1 MTNPQL
7 PTTNQGWVATNLH
20 PLREKPTFP
29 LPNLTP
35 LLEKPHISQKTPQIP
50 EQNPNIPPRT
60 TPSPRAATLPQ
71 LPMTNYQFP
80 APSLTPPIPEPYS
93 IQPFTSSQGS
103 VADIIT
109 ETRHPMQNP
118 PILQLPYPRHLL
130 PAALALAALSIPAH
144 ATITLTKTSNT
155 NWAIGNGDLNVTFD
169 PAGGKITSIK
179 LASNNTNILNPANQ
193 MLYPEFAGTP
203 FGSGTQV
210 FAADQTANYI
220 DFSTTTLS
228 AGNAT
233 LANGTLTN
241 PLTYSFHYVMFNNDP
256 DILTYE
262 VVNHSA
268 TDPATSVGQGQFLM
282 RVNPALFTNTYQF
295 NTSVNNLGA
304 QTSAWPD
311 PTTYASEG
319 TVTGRD
325 VQDATLDVSGTA
337 ANGQS
342 ISGDFGTNFRT
353 KYDYSSYEQLH
364 QAQLEYGPNFAVST
378 IMTSQDS
385 MTGGPTKQNLQF
397 TDTILMQEF
406 LSGHYGDANYSYVP
420 PQGVDSS
427 RLFGP
432 FVFRITGTNNESGA
446 QLYSDDIN
454 SISHLNALMQTD
466 TTLIANGYVPFT
478 QRSAVNFSI
487 ATTASWSSNIDNN
500 TVVLSDNAT
509 NFQNSHQGSQY
520 WAQIAPNG
528 TASLTNVVPG
538 TYRVSIY
545 RLGQWGET
553 RYNNV
558 TITGST
564 PINLSALQ
572 FIPENFSSAAPIF
585 TIGTPNRSANEFLNG
600 HNTTTGGDI
609 RAFQGS
615 YNYWAEE
622 QTLGNPG
629 KVVYYGTAV
638 GIHAATNDPNKWIAD
653 QWQKFN
659 PGMYDATNDSTD
671 DYTNFAPGYVNSGGG
686 PGAFTGSPWEVHFTT
701 TAAQKAQGQF
711 VVLSVALA
719 AVEASL
725 TVSLNGH
732 AETWHVV
739 NQSDPMVRSGDA
751 GYFQWLA
758 FQFPVADLNANGA
771 DDDFTFS
778 VSTTDGVMY
787 DALRMEITNTSAAPS
802 TTGWFDYEYINGT
815 TNIHAADAT
824 GLTTTETLTPEPA
837 SALLLTLAT
846 PLLLARRRR

>member
-1 MTNPQL
+1 
-7 PTTNQGWVATNLH
+7 
-20 PLREKPTFP
+20 
-29 LPNLTP
+29 
-35 LLEKPHISQKTPQIP
+35 
-50 EQNPNIPPRT
+50 
-60 TPSPRAATLPQ
+60 
-71 LPMTNYQFP
+71 
-80 APSLTPPIPEPYS
+80 
-93 IQPFTSSQGS
+93 
-103 VADIIT
+103 
-109 ETRHPMQNP
+109 MQNP
-118 PILQLPYPRHLL
+118 PILRLPYPRHLL
-130 PAALALAALSIPAH
+130 PAALALASLSIPVAH

-155 NWAIGNGDLNVTFD
+155 NWAVGNGDLNVTFD

-179 LASNNTNILNPANQ
+179 LAANNTNILNPANQ

-203 FGSGTQV
+203 FGAGTMTSNV
-210 FAADQTANYI
+210 VQTANYI

-262 VVNHSA
+262 VVNHAA

-304 QTSAWPD
+304 QTSVWPD

-406 LSGHYGDANYSYVP
+406 LSGHYGDGSYSYVP
-420 PQGVDSS
+420 PQGIDSS

-446 QLYSDDIN
+446 QLYSDDLN

-466 TTLIANGYVPFT
+466 NTLIANGYVPFT
-478 QRSAVNFSI
+478 QRSSVNFSV
-487 ATTASWSSNIDNN
+487 ASTAGWSSNIDNN

-520 WAQIAPNG
+520 WAQLSANG

-538 TYRVSIY
+538 TYRASIY
-545 RLGQWGET
+545 QLGQWGET

-558 TITGST
+558 TITGSGV
-564 PINLSALQ
+564 NLSALQ
-572 FIPENFSSAAPIF
+572 FIPENFSSAPPIF
-585 TIGTPNRSANEFLNG
+585 TIGTPQPLRQRIPQRDTTPPPAATSAPSRAP
-600 HNTTTGGDI
+600 TTTGPRNNPSATPAKSSTTPPPSAPTPPPTI
-609 RAFQGS
+609 PTSGS
-615 YNYWAEE
+615 P
-622 QTLGNPG
+622 TSG
-629 KVVYYGTAV
+629 K
-638 GIHAATNDPNKWIAD
+638 N
-653 QWQKFN
+653 
-659 PGMYDATNDSTD
+659 STPACTTPPMTPPTITPTSPPD
-671 DYTNFAPGYVNSGGG
+671 TSTSGGG
-686 PGAFTGSPWEVHFTT
+686 PGTFTGRPLGSPLHHHRRP
-701 TAAQKAQGQF
+701 KSPG
-711 VVLSVALA
+711 
-719 AVEASL
+719 
-725 TVSLNGH
+725 
-732 AETWHVV
+732 
-739 NQSDPMVRSGDA
+739 PVRRPLRRPRRRRSQPHRLP
-751 GYFQWLA
+751 QW
-758 FQFPVADLNANGA
+758 PRRN
-771 DDDFTFS
+771 
-778 VSTTDGVMY
+778 
-787 DALRMEITNTSAAPS
+787 
-802 TTGWFDYEYINGT
+802 
-815 TNIHAADAT
+815 
-824 GLTTTETLTPEPA
+824 
-837 SALLLTLAT
+837 
-846 PLLLARRRR
+846 LARRQPKRPHGPLRRSRLLPMARLPIPRHRPPRQRRR